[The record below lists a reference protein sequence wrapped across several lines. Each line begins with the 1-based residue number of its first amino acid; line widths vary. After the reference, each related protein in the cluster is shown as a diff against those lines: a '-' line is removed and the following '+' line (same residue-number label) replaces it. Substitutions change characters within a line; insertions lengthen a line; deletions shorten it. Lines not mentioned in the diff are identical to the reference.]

1 MKNPFRKSWKPGAPS
16 MKPTYPPSAEKPM
29 PVPKEF
35 PIRSRQISKPTVP
48 PGAEPPME

>member
-1 MKNPFRKSWKPGAPS
+1 MKNPFRKYRKTGAPT
-16 MKPTYPPSAEKPM
+16 PRPILPQSAEKPM

>member
-1 MKNPFRKSWKPGAPS
+1 MKNPFRKSWRP
-16 MKPTYPPSAEKPM
+16 PTSTMRPTSLPSAEKPM